1 MTKGKRKK
9 KKTEKKV
16 KNTHLSVFRR
26 KAADEVGAGVSG
38 GGIQKR
44 YRILEERM
52 RKLEQLVEI
61 ISRGKYQWEA
71 TFDAITSPVMIV
83 SKDYH
88 VERANVSMA
97 HISGE
102 DITKVTGRQCYEV
115 FAGRR
120 EPCEGCPLRHAIASD
135 SPAAQIL
142 SNKIRKKDFEAHAY
156 PYVLEGRGTNAA
168 VMYYRDVTEE
178 RRLQQEAI
186 QQEKMA
192 AIGLLAGG
200 IAHEIN
206 NPLGGILAFTQLLM
220 RDAKD
225 NDALLRDL
233 KEIECAAVRCKKIVS
248 DLLDYSRVSKE
259 KEKCLLDVNSLLE
272 KVLPFI
278 SGDIK
283 SLNIELVFD
292 KAKKIPQILG
302 NPDRIQQ
309 IFLNLLTN
317 ACHAMPKGGVLTL
330 KTAAD
335 DNKGVV
341 VSVSD
346 TGIGI
351 SRDDLNKIFEPFYTT
366 KEASKGTGLG
376 LSIAYRIVKEHNGTI
391 DVESELGQGTKF
403 TVCFPAA

>member
-1 MTKGKRKK
+1 MPKKKIKK
-9 KKTEKKV
+9 KKA
-16 KNTHLSVFRR
+16 KNTHLSVFQR
-26 KAADEVGAGVSG
+26 KSAKGSGKGFSG
-38 GGIQKR
+38 GENVNR
-44 YRILEERM
+44 YRLLEEKM
-52 RKLEQLVEI
+52 KKLEQLLEI

-71 TFDAITSPVMIV
+71 TFDAIMSPVMIV
-83 SKDYH
+83 SGDYH

-97 HISGE
+97 HISGV
-102 DITKVTGRQCYEV
+102 DITKVSGRQCYEV
-115 FAGRR
+115 FAGRK
-120 EPCEGCPLRHAIASD
+120 EPCEGCPLRHAIAGD
-135 SPAAQIL
+135 SPAAQVL
-142 SNKIRKKDFEAHAY
+142 SSKIRKKDFEAHAY

-225 NDALLRDL
+225 NDGLLRDL
-233 KEIECAAVRCKKIVS
+233 KEIESAAIRCKKIVS

-283 SLNIELVFD
+283 SLNIEIIFE
-292 KAKKIPQILG
+292 KARRVPQIMG
-302 NPDRIQQ
+302 SPDRIQQ

-317 ACHAMPKGGVLTL
+317 ACHAMPKGGILSL
-330 KTAAD
+330 KTSVD
-335 DNKGVV
+335 DNKGVIV
-341 VSVSD
+341 TVSD
-346 TGIGI
+346 TGVGI
-351 SRDDLNKIFEPFYTT
+351 TREEINKIFEPFYTT

-376 LSIAYRIVKEHNGTI
+376 LSIAYRIVREHGGTI
-391 DVESELGQGTKF
+391 HAESEPGKGTKF
-403 TVCFPAA
+403 VVCFPAA